1 MLKATFYQF
10 AKRDNSTVRPADD
23 AGLSF
28 NIALKAPTDLNNPQF
43 IMYLGNGLLPV
54 WNYVYVPELR
64 RYYFINGWS
73 YIDQKNWMCDCTC
86 DVLATYK
93 YDIGSQTQYVV
104 RSASRTDGN
113 IPDLLYPA
121 TNDVI
126 TQTRQFESP
135 WMHNP
140 DINMDDGIFVLGC
153 ESRNG
158 NVGSL
163 CYYVV
168 DSEALQRICKYLTSD
183 FVSEDNHFKI
193 TDASIALQNSLINP
207 LQYIRTCMWY
217 PLTKQDIATLTRP
230 NQNIMIYDQYIVWE
244 DESSIN
250 HYVQGD
256 LLYDTAVLNMQSI
269 VLGKL
274 SHPQTQS
281 HGRYVNCAPF
291 TEVSLKLPPFGVI
304 QLDATVINA
313 ADNLTLDMYV
323 DMITGKLIAEIK
335 SGVSTLNR
343 ISTQLGV
350 PIQLSQVTRNY
361 LGAVTSAVGAVTS
374 ALSLDF
380 LGAANG
386 IGNAIQQAAP
396 RVNSIGSNGG
406 FADLY
411 GDLELMYTF
420 YMQTEVNNVN
430 HGRPLMRYV
439 QLGTLSGY
447 MEVETADIVIEC
459 SAEER
464 QRIINYLQNGFYYE

>member
-1 MLKATFYQF
+1 MLKAKFYQF
-10 AKRDNSTVRPADD
+10 AKRDNSTVRPAED

-43 IMYLGNGLLPV
+43 IMYLGNGLLPD

-104 RSASRTDGN
+104 RSASRADGN

-126 TQTRQFESP
+126 TQSRVFESP
-135 WMHNP
+135 WMYHNEISP
-140 DINMDDGIFVLGC
+140 ANGVFVIGVDSSDGFY
-153 ESRNG
+153 
-158 NVGSL
+158 GSL
-163 CYYVV
+163 DYYVLTGN
-168 DSEALQRICKYLTSD
+168 DMGDLCYWLMNDFLTSTNGFTID
-183 FVSEDNHFKI
+183 
-193 TDASIALQNSLINP
+193 DASIALQRSLVNP
-207 LQYIRTCMWY
+207 MQFIKSCMWY
-217 PLTKQDIATLTRP
+217 PISYTDIQTICV
-230 NQNIMIYDQYIVWE
+230 QSNIIVFA
-244 DESSIN
+244 
-250 HYVQGD
+250 
-256 LLYDTAVLNMQSI
+256 YDTGISAYKLQNDSI
-269 VLGKL
+269 YQPDQIVMGKL

-291 TEVSLKLPPFGVI
+291 TDVSLKLPPFGVI

-335 SGVSTLNR
+335 SGVNTLNR

-420 YMQTEVNNVN
+420 YMQTEVNVMN

-464 QRIINYLQNGFYYE
+464 QRIMNYLQNGFYYE